1 MTLQMLTYFISVARH
16 RNFTRAAEECFVT
29 QPALSR
35 AISDLEEELQC
46 RLLNRTSR
54 SVSLTP
60 AGEVCLTEAMR
71 VIGACDRLTER
82 VREADRAA
90 ETPVRLGYIIYDHLM
105 YLFRLIYKEDNPGQR
120 HLLEPSYI
128 ACTELKQRFKE
139 GEMDAVLLPEPC
151 AADLQDADC
160 IPILRGRAHVILS
173 ASHPLY
179 HRKEIS
185 ISELSDSRIIEWAD
199 DVPLLRAAYADLC
212 RSGGF
217 EPNIVD
223 TAAKMGDMVAK
234 LLAHNAVGFGTAVGH
249 EFREGIRYVPLS
261 DGPER
266 FGLICAF
273 HREPGTPGTERLR
286 TDLRS
291 MVSPAG
297 RIDKQNS

>member
-82 VREADRAA
+82 VREADRAS
-90 ETPVRLGYIIYDHLM
+90 ELPVKLGYIIYDHLM
-105 YLFRLIYKEDNPGQR
+105 YLFRLIYNEEHPGRR

-128 ACTELKQRFKE
+128 GCTELKQRFRE
-139 GEMDAVLLPEPC
+139 GEMDVILLPEPC
-151 AADLQDADC
+151 AADLQDSDC
-160 IPILRGRAHVILS
+160 VPILRGRANVILS
-173 ASHPLY
+173 AAHPLY
-179 HRKEIS
+179 RRSGIS
-185 ISELSDSRIIEWAD
+185 ISELAGSRIIEWSD
-199 DVPLLRAAYADLC
+199 DVPMLRAAYADLC

-217 EPNIVD
+217 EPDIVD

-249 EFREGIRYVPLS
+249 EFREGIRYVPLT

-266 FGLICAF
+266 FGLVCVF
-273 HREPGTPGTERLR
+273 HREEGSQETERLR
-286 TDLRS
+286 QDLKATAS
-291 MVSPAG
+291 AAG
-297 RIDKQNS
+297 YL